1 MTFETPQTDTSSD
14 DQTVARLEALRLEL
28 LAKVW
33 PTAIEASRSF
43 DHETVRELVRL
54 KVDIEAIDFA
64 MTHRPGRV
72 PT

>member
-1 MTFETPQTDTSSD
+1 MTFDTPQTDTSPD
-14 DQTVARLEALRLEL
+14 DQTIARLEALRLEL

-33 PTAIEASRSF
+33 PTAEQASVSF

-64 MTHRPGRV
+64 MAHRPGRV